1 MAILVSGSLAYDY
14 IMNFPDSFRNHI
26 LPHQLHILSVCFT
39 VDRLERGWG
48 GTGGNIV
55 YTLKLLGDDP
65 LIVSVVGK
73 DGQAYLEYLK
83 KNGIASGNI
92 IEDDQL
98 YTASAHITTDR
109 DNNQVTAFYNGPLE
123 RAQEISVYDLKQK
136 FTLAIIAPTAKEVMM
151 RHIKECQELGIP
163 AVFDPGQQIT
173 TFNDVELRSV
183 ISQSAFVIGNDYEI
197 KLLQERTGWDAAE
210 ILKNVP
216 VMITT
221 LGERGSIVTTSDGD
235 EFDIKPCPPESVDD
249 PTGAGDAYRAGFFVG
264 VEKGFDYQTCGQMGS
279 VAASYAVES
288 YGTQHHQFTAKEFC
302 KRYEKTYGQALELKI
317 KSTK

>member
-1 MAILVSGSLAYDY
+1 MSILVSGSLAYDY

-26 LPHQLHILSVCFT
+26 LPDQLHILSVCFT

-55 YTLKLLGDDP
+55 YTLSMFGGQP
-65 LIVSVVGK
+65 IIVSVVGK
-73 DGQAYLEYLK
+73 DGEAYLKYFQEK
-83 KNGIASGNI
+83 GIATEYI
-92 IEDDQL
+92 IEDDKL
-98 YTASAHITTDR
+98 YTASAHITTDKE
-109 DNNQVTAFYNGPLE
+109 NNQVTAFYNGPLE
-123 RAQEISVYDLKQK
+123 RAEEISMHDLKQK
-136 FTLAIIAPTAKEVMM
+136 FSLAIVSPTAKVVMM
-151 RHIKECQELGIP
+151 RHIKECRELGIP

-173 TFNDVELRSV
+173 TFNDAELRTTL
-183 ISQSAFVIGNDYEI
+183 SQSAFVIGNDYEI
-197 KLLQERTGWDAAE
+197 KLLQDRTGWNAHE

-221 LGERGSIVTTSDGD
+221 LGDKGSIVTTAEGE

-264 VEKGFDYQTCGQMGS
+264 VEKGFDYQVCGQMGS

-288 YGTQHHQFTAKEFC
+288 YGTQHHQFTLKQF
-302 KRYEKTYGQALELKI
+302 KDRYKKTYNQDLKI
-317 KSTK
+317 K